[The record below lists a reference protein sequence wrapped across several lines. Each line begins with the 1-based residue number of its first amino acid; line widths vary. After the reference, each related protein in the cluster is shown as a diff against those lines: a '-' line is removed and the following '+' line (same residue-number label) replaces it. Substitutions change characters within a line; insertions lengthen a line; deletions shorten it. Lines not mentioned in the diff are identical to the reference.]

1 MDTRIITELAE
12 YYEKEI
18 GYHVPPRTPFVGE
31 NFNVTRAGIH
41 ADGLLKNE
49 EIYNIFDTD
58 KFLNRPVADGSIQHP
73 PPLRESPHW
82 INTYYHLPDEEK
94 ISKDTPLVKMVKE
107 WVDREYESGR
117 VTILT
122 NQELVTV
129 ISDSCKKLNIP
140 LPGRK
145 GAPALKET
153 VPDSEL

>member
-1 MDTRIITELAE
+1 
-12 YYEKEI
+12 
-18 GYHVPPRTPFVGE
+18 
-31 NFNVTRAGIH
+31 
-41 ADGLLKNE
+41 
-49 EIYNIFDTD
+49 
-58 KFLNRPVADGSIQHP
+58 
-73 PPLRESPHW
+73 
-82 INTYYHLPDEEK
+82 
-94 ISKDTPLVKMVKE
+94 MVKE

-145 GAPALKET
+145 GAPAVKET

>member
-1 MDTRIITELAE
+1 MNGPVLVEVSNSSGL
-12 YYEKEI
+12 
-18 GYHVPPRTPFVGE
+18 
-31 NFNVTRAGIH
+31 AGI
-41 ADGLLKNE
+41 A
-49 EIYNIFDTD
+49 
-58 KFLNRPVADGSIQHP
+58 Q
-73 PPLRESPHW
+73 W
-82 INTYYHLPDEEK
+82 INTFYHLPDEEK

-129 ISDSCKKLNIP
+129 ISDCCKKLNIP